1 MFEGGEEGGV
11 GGSVAEDVEGED
23 EEFFELKLG
32 LDGCEE
38 GEEFVELGLREVVG
52 VFDVDGE
59 DFGVG
64 EVEFGLFEGEFEGAV
79 FELEEGEV
87 FVGLEEVV
95 ERGVG
100 FEDLVEELHFCA

>member
-1 MFEGGEEGGV
+1 M
-11 GGSVAEDVEGED
+11 GGSIAEGVEGED
-23 EEFFELKLG
+23 EKFFELKLG

-38 GEEFVELGLREVVG
+38 GEEFVKLGLGEIVG

-64 EVEFGLFEGEFEGAV
+64 EVKFGLFEGEFEGAV

-87 FVGLEEVV
+87 L
-95 ERGVG
+95 
-100 FEDLVEELHFCA
+100 